1 MRIEKRYYTV
11 NSKETVELMVQHI
24 EDSSHIA
31 VDTETTGLNVRKDR
45 IVGWSVS
52 GEEGVGFYLPVEV
65 WNPIEE
71 KLEEQYI
78 GGISCHS
85 ISEKLFKMLIGKKLV
100 AHNFSFD
107 GRFIKN
113 FYGIDLIPSI
123 WVDTGMLVHTLK
135 EEGAFGYGNPFGLK
149 PIAIMH
155 QQELGLDVEQ
165 AANQEQLEM
174 KESIKRN
181 GGSTTKDKFEIYKA
195 DLDILSR
202 YGAADT
208 DLTLRICNLY
218 LRKLKEEG
226 LEQFFFEDEVMPIY
240 REVTIPMEEHGVSL
254 DMELLEKTKQEIIKD
269 LEENKKTVLDSLMR
283 TDEARRWVVDTAVN
297 KFPPSNKGNYAQ
309 ELCKMY
315 DLPLPRSEK
324 TQKYSLTVKTLSE
337 LCKQNTDPHLSPIL
351 SFLSDGNIEHLGEV
365 ESVKL
370 SMSMW
375 KKFNDGEY
383 INVQS
388 KKHLGEII
396 FDYFGEKALSQTEKG
411 QDQFNMDMIE
421 HLSSRYEWAE
431 NLRVYNKLLKIKS
444 TYIDRFLDGQEDG
457 VYYPYFKQNGTVSG
471 RYGSDLQQLPKPKEE
486 GEDVPLIVHYN
497 NLVRAFFVPRKG
509 NLFIDDD
516 YSSLEPRIFSAVAGD
531 EGLKDIYRKGWDF
544 YSTIAIRTEKL
555 EEDKVK
561 YPNGVSPDTKSP
573 VFLKKIDAPKR
584 NKAKSYSL
592 GIPYGL
598 SAFALAKTLDI
609 TQKEA
614 QILVDGYL
622 NGFPQLK
629 EWMGRTREFIKENG
643 YIKNK
648 VGRVRHLPLV
658 KEIYGKFGD
667 RLMDFKFRK
676 QLADSLGSEEV
687 QKLYMDYK
695 NQLNNGYNFQIQS
708 MGASICGRAA
718 LGINRRAKEM
728 GIQAQVI
735 LQVHDQLVIE
745 VEEGRA
751 EEFAKEVQY
760 IMENT
765 ITLDGVELI
774 AEPQLA
780 RNLVEGH

>member
-65 WNPIEE
+65 WNPIKE

-85 ISEKLFKMLIGKKLV
+85 ISEKLLKMLIGKKLV

-113 FYGIDLIPSI
+113 FYGIDLIPFI

-269 LEENKKTVLDSLMR
+269 LEENKKTVLNSLMR

-497 NLVRAFFVPRKG
+497 NLVRAFFVAKEG
-509 NLFIDDD
+509 HLFVDCD
-516 YSSLEPRIFSAVAGD
+516 YESLEPHAFASVTGD
-531 EGLKDIYRKGWDF
+531 ENLQEIFNKKWDF
-544 YSTIAIRTEKL
+544 YSTVAIRTEKL
-555 EEDKVK
+555 DQDKKK
-561 YPNGVSPDTKSP
+561 YPNGVSPDPKSP
-573 VFLKKIDAPKR
+573 IFLKKLDTPKR
-584 NKAKSYSL
+584 NKAKAYSL
-592 GIPYGL
+592 GIAYGM
-598 SAFALAKTLDI
+598 SSFALGKTLNI
-609 TQKEA
+609 PTKEA
-614 QILVDGYL
+614 AILVDGYMEA
-622 NGFPQLK
+622 FPKLK
-629 EWMGRTREFIKENG
+629 EWIDKSRDQIHKHG
-643 YIKNK
+643 YIKNY
-648 VGRVRHLPLV
+648 VGRVRHLPV
-658 KEIYGKFGD
+658 AKEVYEKFGD
-667 RLMDFKFRK
+667 KFLDFKFR
-676 QLADSLGSEEV
+676 QSLSDTFGSEWV
-687 QKLYMDYK
+687 QNLYMDYK
-695 NQLNNGYNFQIQS
+695 NARNNCLNYQLQS
-708 MGASICGRAA
+708 LGASVVNRAA
-718 LGINRRAKEM
+718 LQINRKAKQM
-728 GIQAQVI
+728 GISAIVVAQI
-735 LQVHDQLVIE
+735 HDQLVTE
-745 VEEGRA
+745 VEESRA
-751 EEFAKEVQY
+751 EEFAPIIQD
-760 IMENT
+760 IMENNLKLPGV
-765 ITLDGVELI
+765 TLKAPPAIAKNFRDG
-774 AEPQLA
+774 
-780 RNLVEGH
+780 H